1 MITTNRDLAAIEI
14 DKGSLVGTL
23 SDMVRIPSVN
33 LFGEA
38 GAPPAEER
46 MGVFYA
52 RRMADLGLDVGSRE
66 VSHAR
71 RNVWGRLKGTGGGP
85 TILLAGHL
93 DTVGVSGYSNPF
105 EPTVR
110 DGNIHG
116 RGSCDMKAGLAAYL
130 EVVRVLVSTGTAL
143 RGDLIVAGVVDEEHT
158 MLGSKD
164 FGLHGP
170 RVDYSIIAEPT
181 SLTICPAHKGQIC
194 TTIRT
199 LGTSAHSSMPE
210 RGNNAIFHMA
220 SALVELQ
227 RYADELGIRA
237 QHPTCGRPTFS
248 AGVIRGGQN
257 ASSVPDLCELDI
269 DRRTVPGETLGV
281 VMSELSDIL
290 AHLSSRN
297 RQFRYELAEPALDI
311 PAFDTPLGSPIVTSI
326 RAAFER
332 VVGKHATIAP
342 FPGST
347 DAPNF
352 GCPGV
357 ICGPGALAQCHS
369 LNEYVAVDEIVT
381 AVRIYLQTIVS
392 MQSL

>member
-1 MITTNRDLAAIEI
+1 MEI
-14 DKGSLVGTL
+14 DKGFLIRTL

-33 LFGEA
+33 PFGQV
-38 GAPPAEER
+38 GAPAEER

-52 RRMADLGLDVGSRE
+52 RRMADLGLDVESRE
-66 VSHAR
+66 ISPGR
-71 RNVWGRLKGTGGGP
+71 QNVWGRLKGTGGGP

-93 DTVGVSGYSNPF
+93 DTVGVSGYSDPF
-105 EPTVR
+105 EPTLR
-110 DGNIHG
+110 DGNIYG

-130 EVVRVLVSTGTAL
+130 EVVRVLVSTGNAL
-143 RGDLIVAGVVDEEHT
+143 RGDLIIAGVVDEEHA

-170 RVDYSIIAEPT
+170 PVDYSIVAEPT
-181 SLTICPAHKGQIC
+181 SLAICPAHKGQMC

-199 LGTSAHSSMPE
+199 LGTAAHSSMPE

-220 SALVELQ
+220 SALIELE
-227 RYADELGIRA
+227 RYAGELGTRA
-237 QHPTCGRPTFS
+237 PHPTCGRPTFS

-290 AHLSSRN
+290 ARIGSRSP
-297 RQFRYELAEPALDI
+297 QFQYELTEPTLDI
-311 PAFDTPLGSPIVTSI
+311 PPFDTPLDSPIVASVC
-326 RAAFER
+326 AAFER
-332 VVGKHATIAP
+332 VVGKQATIAP

-369 LNEYVAVDEIVT
+369 LHEYVAVEEIVT
-381 AVRIYLQTIVS
+381 AVRIYLQTIVA
-392 MQSL
+392 MQRL

>member
-1 MITTNRDLAAIEI
+1 MTTTNYDFADMEI
-14 DKGSLVGTL
+14 DKAFLIRTL

-33 LFGEA
+33 PFGQV
-38 GAPPAEER
+38 GATPAEGR

-52 RRMADLGLDVGSRE
+52 RRMADLGLEVESRE
-66 VSHAR
+66 ISHRR

-105 EPTVR
+105 EPTLKN
-110 DGNIHG
+110 GNIHG

-130 EVVRVLVSTGTAL
+130 EVVRVLVFTGTAL
-143 RGDLIVAGVVDEEHT
+143 RGDLIVAGVVDEEHA

-170 RVDYSIIAEPT
+170 RVDYSIVAEPT
-181 SLTICPAHKGQIC
+181 SLAICPAHKGQIC

-220 SALVELQ
+220 SALVELH
-227 RYADELGIRA
+227 RYAEELGTRA
-237 QHPTCGRPTFS
+237 RHPTCGRPTFS

-269 DRRTVPGETLGV
+269 DRRTVPGETLSI
-281 VMSELSDIL
+281 VMLELSEIL
-290 AHLSSRN
+290 GALGLRN
-297 RQFRYELAEPALDI
+297 PRFRYELAEPALNI
-311 PAFDTPLGSPIVTSI
+311 PAFDTPLDSPIVASI
-326 RAAFER
+326 RAAFGR

-357 ICGPGALAQCHS
+357 VCGPGALAQCHS
-369 LNEYVAVDEIVT
+369 VNEYVAVDEIVM
-381 AVRIYLQTIVS
+381 AVRIYLQTIAA